1 MLGGATG
8 YLCPGAETYH
18 PPMRGGVID
27 RKILL
32 AFAGVVLLAGSNIVA
47 VRFSNRELDPFWGA
61 GIRFLGASLILW
73 ALVVAGRHPLPRGRA
88 LGGAFVYGILS
99 FLVAYAFFYWGSQEV
114 PAGLG
119 GTIMAAVPLLTVLL
133 AAGHRLER
141 LRPRG
146 VLGAVVALAGIA
158 VMSSGALS
166 GDVSL
171 VSVLAV
177 VVAAAAAAES
187 GIVLKLLPSA
197 HPVMTNAIGMS
208 VGAVLLLTL
217 SLITGESWGLPES
230 PSVWGAITYLAI
242 ASPFLFMLVIYVIQR
257 WTATGASYQFVLFPI
272 VSVIGGAV
280 LLNEEVTF
288 SLLLGAPLV
297 LAGVYIGALSGSE
310 EPTNVPDSRSEP
322 VVSDRRSGRRGNTN
336 RPR

>member
-1 MLGGATG
+1 
-8 YLCPGAETYH
+8 
-18 PPMRGGVID
+18 MRGGVID
-27 RKILL
+27 RRILF

-73 ALVVAGRHPLPRGRA
+73 ALVARGHHPLPRGRA

-119 GTIMAAVPLLTVLL
+119 GTIMASVPLLTVML
-133 AAGHRLER
+133 AAAHRLER
-141 LRPRG
+141 LRLRG
-146 VLGAVVALAGIA
+146 VLGAMVALAGIA
-158 VMSSGALS
+158 LMSSGALA

-177 VVAAAAAAES
+177 LVAAGAAAES

-197 HPVMTNAIGMS
+197 HPVVTNAIGMS
-208 VGAVLLLTL
+208 VGAMLLLVL
-217 SLITGESWGLPES
+217 SSVAGESWEMPVS
-230 PSVWGAITYLAI
+230 PSVRAAIIYLTI
-242 ASPFLFMLVIYVIQR
+242 ASPFLFMLVVYVIQR

-272 VSVIGGAV
+272 VSVIGGA
-280 LLNEEVTF
+280 LLLGEDVTS
-288 SLLLGAPLV
+288 SLLFGAPLV

-310 EPTNVPDSRSEP
+310 TSQELPDLPSMP
-322 VVSDRRSGRRGNTN
+322 AASDRR
-336 RPR
+336 